1 MAKLIKKQRES
12 LDSAN
17 NGKKNSVNLNDSR
30 NIDKKN
36 CSCWNL
42 L

>member
-12 LDSAN
+12 LDSGN
-17 NGKKNSVNLNDSR
+17 NGKKNSVNLNDSK

-36 CSCWNL
+36 CAC
-42 L
+42 